1 MIKYRESTLN
11 WPPNCPKNGVH
22 LLDRE
27 ARSFIFKPELSI

>member
-22 LLDRE
+22 LLGPV
-27 ARSFIFKPELSI
+27 KELEPIRFGE